1 MLSMLG
7 GPSHPAV
14 SRRNP
19 KDEYELLNRIG
30 SGTYG
35 EVYKV
40 FYFLTK
46 TFKLLFIYAYLLYK
60 ARAVATND
68 FAAVKIIK
76 LEPGDDF
83 GIIQQEIIMMSEC
96 HHQNI
101 VAYFGSYL
109 RSVN

>member
-40 FYFLTK
+40 FYFITQY
-46 TFKLLFIYAYLLYK
+46 FKLHYIFSY
-60 ARAVATND
+60 
-68 FAAVKIIK
+68 
-76 LEPGDDF
+76 
-83 GIIQQEIIMMSEC
+83 
-96 HHQNI
+96 
-101 VAYFGSYL
+101 YFDKGAGCCDKRFCSCQDYQTGTW
-109 RSVN
+109 R

>member
-7 GPSHPAV
+7 GPAHPAV

-40 FYFLTK
+40 FYYSFVNFLSS
-46 TFKLLFIYAYLLYK
+46 LLLYYLLLI
-60 ARAVATND
+60 RLGLLRPTILQLLRLSNLSQEM
-68 FAAVKIIK
+68 I
-76 LEPGDDF
+76 LELF
-83 GIIQQEIIMMSEC
+83 NRKS
-96 HHQNI
+96 
-101 VAYFGSYL
+101 
-109 RSVN
+109 